1 MTIDKQWNMD
11 GLFMIDPEAHIV
23 CVLTEDK
30 ARISSV
36 HSFSM
41 KEKAESEFLGFIEN
55 GAIVDNFELSDRG
68 SGARIEVT
76 ECAVVIH
83 PTGGYLLVPDSAI
96 GN

>member
-83 PTGGYLLVPDSAI
+83 PTGGYLLDPDSAI